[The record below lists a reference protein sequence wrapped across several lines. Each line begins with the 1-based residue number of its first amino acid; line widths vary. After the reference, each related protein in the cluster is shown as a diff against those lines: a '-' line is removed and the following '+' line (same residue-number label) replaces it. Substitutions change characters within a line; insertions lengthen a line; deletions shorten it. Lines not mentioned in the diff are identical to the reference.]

1 MMTASE
7 IARYLAEHPA
17 FFDEYPELLA
27 EIVLPHPQGNGTISL
42 TERQLQALREKIR
55 QLEGKLA
62 ELLRFG
68 EENDELSEKV
78 QRLTLALFEATDF
91 LSLRMTLRDHLIEDF
106 GVPHIAF
113 RVWGALPG
121 PLSEEFSE
129 VSAALQQQVGEL
141 RHPYCGPA
149 QSPEVIAWFGETGS
163 QVHSLALIPLAR
175 ESQVFGVLALGSEQ
189 AEYFHAGM
197 DTLYLRRIG
206 ELLAVALK
214 RLFS

>member
-1 MMTASE
+1 MTPSD
-7 IARYLAEHPA
+7 IARFLADHPA
-17 FFDEYPELLA
+17 FFDEYPDLLA

-42 TERQLQALREKIR
+42 TERQLLALREKIR

-62 ELLRFG
+62 ELLHFG

-78 QRLTLALFEATDF
+78 QRLALSLFEATDF
-91 LSLRMTLRDHLIEDF
+91 LNLRMVLLDHLVEDF
-106 GVPHIAF
+106 GVPHAAF
-113 RVWGALPG
+113 RVWGDLPG
-121 PLSEEFSE
+121 PLADEFAGASE
-129 VSAALQQQVGEL
+129 ALQQQVGEF

-149 QSPEVIAWFGETGS
+149 QDPEVIGWFGETGT

-175 ESQVFGVLALGSEQ
+175 DGQVFGVLALGSEQ

-206 ELLAVALK
+206 ELLAAALK
-214 RLFS
+214 RLFA